1 MAKVAPPNYTPIP
14 NELLDRMEDFTPA
27 EFKVLMA
34 ICRKTFGWHKQREVI
49 SLTQLE
55 KMTNLSRSSVH
66 DALTALDDRG
76 LLERTKV
83 AGTQGMAYRILVASD
98 YQSPDTTSSLRLPV
112 NRTAETTSSVTL
124 PDPVASDYQ
133 QLVVSGYT
141 QKKELKKLK
150 ETDRSDARAEK
161 NNGGS
166 IGSDRIGSVGS
177 LSISSGEPGND
188 GGSVG
193 SDRSVLDKLR
203 TIGLGTKQARNVLQ
217 KWPRTLGVSV
227 DAWGAW
233 IACHQNGQDGIDNP
247 VAYAYGALMAGNLPD
262 QPDDQDELAAEQRKR
277 DDAAKAREAA
287 RFAPPPAQPP
297 PPVIPIPDNVVNRA
311 EFLAAMLAM
320 REASGM
326 PGPARPVNAYQT
338 DGPDV

>member
-1 MAKVAPPNYTPIP
+1 MAKLAPPNYTPIP
-14 NELLDRMEDFTPA
+14 NELLDRMDDFTPA

-55 KMTNLSRSSVH
+55 KMTKLSRSSVH
-66 DALTALDDRG
+66 DALTALDERG

-83 AGTQGMAYRILVASD
+83 VGSQSVAYRILVASD

-124 PDPVASDYQ
+124 PDPVVSDYQ

-150 ETDRSDARAEK
+150 ETDRSDRAHAKEQ
-161 NNGGS
+161 G
-166 IGSDRIGSVGS
+166 GSDRIGSVGS
-177 LSISSGEPGND
+177 LKISSENAGDD

-203 TIGLGTKQARNVLQ
+203 AIGLGTKQARNVLQ

-233 IACHQNGQDGIDNP
+233 IACHQHGEDGISNA
-247 VAYAYGALMAGNLPD
+247 VAYAYGGLMAGNLPD
-262 QPDDQDELAAEQRKR
+262 QADDAGELAAEQRKR
-277 DDAAKAREAA
+277 EDAAKAREAA
-287 RFAPPPAQPP
+287 RFAKPAEPP
-297 PPVIPIPDNVVNRA
+297 PPVIPIPENVVDRA
-311 EFLAAMLAM
+311 EFVAALLAM
-320 REASGM
+320 REASMM
-326 PGPARPVNAYQT
+326 PAPARPVNVYQT